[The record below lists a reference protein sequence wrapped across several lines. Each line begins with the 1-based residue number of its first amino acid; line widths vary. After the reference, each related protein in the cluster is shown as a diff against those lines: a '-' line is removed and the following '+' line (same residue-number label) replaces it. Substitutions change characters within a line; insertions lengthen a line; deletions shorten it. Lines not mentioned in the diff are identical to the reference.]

1 MEENKY
7 MGYTPDYIDTLLPKQ
22 IFVFGSN
29 ALGYHTGGA
38 SGTARKKFGAVWGQA
53 EGLQGQCYAIPVDY
67 GKHVRKDKEVK
78 EAVER
83 FIAFAKDH
91 PDLFFLVTRVGCGI
105 AGYHDEEMAQFFVG
119 ALELKNVSLP
129 KSFVDALGGGEVHYD
144 LERFVEAQELDY
156 VSALNEVK
164 NGEKRGHWIW
174 YIFPQIKGLGHSY
187 NSEFFGISSKEEAKA
202 YLDHPVLGARLREI
216 TQALLDCGHPS
227 ADDIFGFP
235 DVLKVRSCMTLFDL
249 VAPDDIFNDV
259 LYKYYE
265 GQRCDKTIWRLGF
278 HDDKLKHQVKFSR
291 LTITKEGAV
300 MLTDY
305 NKEVRMEPLTK
316 AVYLLFLKHPEGIA
330 FKALPDYRKELAEL
344 YTIIKP
350 FGLNDRV
357 IKSIE
362 DVTNPLLNSINEKC
376 SRVKAAFMAEVDASL
391 ADQCQSC
398 RSILHH
404 RKGWGAK
411 EGHAPSA
418 TRHLGINFQIPQA
431 LWNEIAWLQRGK
443 FLTLQPS

>member
-1 MEENKY
+1 
-7 MGYTPDYIDTLLPKQ
+7 
-22 IFVFGSN
+22 
-29 ALGYHTGGA
+29 
-38 SGTARKKFGAVWGQA
+38 
-53 EGLQGQCYAIPVDY
+53 
-67 GKHVRKDKEVK
+67 VRKDKEVK

-83 FIAFAKDH
+83 FITFANDQ
-91 PDLFFLVTRVGCGI
+91 PDMFFLVTRVGCGI
-105 AGYHDEEMAQFFVG
+105 AGYHDEEIAQFFVG

-187 NSEFFGISSKEEAKA
+187 NSEFFGISSKEEARA
-202 YLDHPVLGARLREI
+202 YLDHPLLGARLREI
-216 TQALLDCGHPS
+216 TQALLDCGNPS

-278 HDDKLKHQVKFSR
+278 HDDKLKHQIKLSR
-291 LTITKEGAV
+291 LTITKDWEII
-300 MLTDY
+300 LSDY
-305 NKEVRMEPLTK
+305 GKEVKMEPIVK
-316 AVYLLFLKHPEGIA
+316 AVYLLYLRHPEGIA
-330 FKALPDYRKELAEL
+330 FKCLPDYRQELIDI
-344 YTIIKP
+344 YVKIKP
-350 FGLNDRV
+350 NGINERA
-357 IKSIE
+357 IRSIE

-376 SRVKAAFMAEVDASL
+376 SRIKAVFQSEVDASL
-391 ADQCQSC
+391 VEQYY
-398 RSILHH
+398 IV
-404 RKGWGAK
+404 
-411 EGHAPSA
+411 
-418 TRHLGINFQIPQA
+418 
-431 LWNEIAWLQRGK
+431 GK
-443 FLTLQPS
+443 SGEVKRIMLPRDMVIWEK